1 MKDTQRSVG
10 ETLSGG
16 THAFVGCADGS
27 DGTETVPEPDYMNEL
42 ANFLLC
48 EYNFKVQS
56 ISPAKRGFYGETWNV
71 QTEKNT
77 YFVKIDYWSH
87 HKESYRTS
95 LSAVQYMTD
104 SGISFIPKIIK
115 TKNGRLCNNFKN
127 GVAAVFE
134 YIPGELF
141 EDCSAAQLY
150 GHLAR
155 IYSLKAEGIELEREN
170 FGTQLVDTFHHL
182 RNCGLGFRH
191 ACPH

>member
-27 DGTETVPEPDYMNEL
+27 DGTETVPAPDYMNEL

-87 HKESYRTS
+87 HKES
-95 LSAVQYMTD
+95 
-104 SGISFIPKIIK
+104 F
-115 TKNGRLCNNFKN
+115 C
-127 GVAAVFE
+127 E
-134 YIPGELF
+134 
-141 EDCSAAQLY
+141 
-150 GHLAR
+150 
-155 IYSLKAEGIELEREN
+155 
-170 FGTQLVDTFHHL
+170 
-182 RNCGLGFRH
+182 
-191 ACPH
+191 